1 MYLKEEMKLIKKV
14 FVNVRALF
22 SGFEI
27 LYHLLF
33 LFITNFGF
41 FYLISKEIYT
51 SVAIGVVGMLFF
63 FFVYTYPNNKLRK
76 YQNDLKELMKYVTN
90 MIFYLKTG
98 ENVYY
103 ALERTKRTL
112 SGDIQKE
119 INKTIESME
128 NRAVIDTEHFRK
140 YKFPALD
147 QFHHN
152 LQIKYE
158 HGGDAEELF
167 GSILRNM
174 MFELKKRD
182 ELYKKRTTFALNV
195 YVLLGLVSL
204 IPLILRFLVSELWD
218 TFLNYGITSII
229 ILIITYG
236 LMLLNLY
243 LLQRKKLDISVTL

>member
-1 MYLKEEMKLIKKV
+1 MYLKEEMKLIKGIVK
-14 FVNVRALF
+14 NLRTLF

-27 LYHLLF
+27 LFHLLF
-33 LFITNFGF
+33 LFFANFGF
-41 FYLISKEIYT
+41 FYLISKHMYT

-63 FFVYTYPNNKLRK
+63 FFVYTYTNKKLRK

-103 ALERTKRTL
+103 ALEGTKRTL

-119 INKTIESME
+119 INKTIKAME
-128 NRAVIDTEHFRK
+128 KRAEIDTEHFRK
-140 YKFPALD
+140 YNFPTLN

-152 LQIKYE
+152 LHIKYE
-158 HGGDAEELF
+158 HGGEAEELF

-182 ELYKKRTTFALNV
+182 ELYKKRTSFALNV
-195 YVLLGLVSL
+195 YVLLGLVAL
-204 IPLILRFLVSELWD
+204 MPLILRFIVSDLWD
-218 TFLNYGITSII
+218 TFLNYGIASII
-229 ILIITYG
+229 VLVITYG
-236 LMLLNLY
+236 LILLNLY